1 MCLGFP
7 GKIVSISEEGVCGTV
22 DIGGTLRE
30 VSLMILPEEVSVGD
44 YVMVHVGFAIS
55 KMDKT
60 EAEKTLATLME
71 YFNEDFDKIQRQ

>member
-7 GKIVSISEEGVCGTV
+7 GKLLSVSDDKTCGVV
-22 DIGGTLRE
+22 DIGGTTRE

-55 KMDKT
+55 KMDEE
-60 EAEKTLATLME
+60 EAEKTLKTLME
-71 YFNEDFDKIQRQ
+71 YCDEGNVEI